1 MGFTIESQLILFL
14 AAILFSVIVGIEYD
28 IFRISRL
35 IFHLGLWAVFA
46 EDLIFSLLCAVEFFF
61 FCFLFNNGEIRL
73 FVILTCIAAFAMYYM
88 TIGKFIYK
96 ITKNTVVKIRKRG
109 RGRDNNSAV

>member
-61 FCFLFNNGEIRL
+61 FCFLFYNNVL
-73 FVILTCIAAFAMYYM
+73 Y
-88 TIGKFIYK
+88 
-96 ITKNTVVKIRKRG
+96 
-109 RGRDNNSAV
+109 NSMFS